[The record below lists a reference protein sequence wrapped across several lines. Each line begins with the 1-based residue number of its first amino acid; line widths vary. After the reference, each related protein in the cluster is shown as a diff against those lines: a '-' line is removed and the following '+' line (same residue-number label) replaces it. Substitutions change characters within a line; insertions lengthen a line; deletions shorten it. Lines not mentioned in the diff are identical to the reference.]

1 MRSENYP
8 QLILRS
14 ETVLAVKGACRSF
27 FLSVE
32 KQAQNKNS
40 VYRWPGESL
49 AVAHVLGRDLA
60 DGVVRVRDGC
70 GLWGPGHSGIL
81 SYRSPLAWVAARPR
95 AAELVLDYR
104 QSSRRSSCRLKS
116 LVIVGS
122 RRPHSKSLTSLRS
135 SSWCELKTSSDM
147 VARRS
152 ASVSFC
158 SAMSSTL
165 IVPPKAR

>member
-49 AVAHVLGRDLA
+49 AVALVLGRDLA
-60 DGVVRVRDGC
+60 DGGGASSRWLWFVGAWSLRDTELQIPPCLGC
-70 GLWGPGHSGIL
+70 CSSSSSGI
-81 SYRSPLAWVAARPR
+81 
-95 AAELVLDYR
+95 
-104 QSSRRSSCRLKS
+104 
-116 LVIVGS
+116 GS
-122 RRPHSKSLTSLRS
+122 RLSPKFSVEFVSLEVLGQ
-135 SSWCELKTSSDM
+135 
-147 VARRS
+147 
-152 ASVSFC
+152 
-158 SAMSSTL
+158 
-165 IVPPKAR
+165 

>member
-1 MRSENYP
+1 MCYVCVSEERELSTAHSQERDCSRS
-8 QLILRS
+8 QS
-14 ETVLAVKGACRSF
+14 ACRSF

-104 QSSRRSSCRLKS
+104 QSFRWSSCRLKS
-116 LVIVGS
+116 LVNS
-122 RRPHSKSLTSLRS
+122 RLEEASLEVFDL
-135 SSWCELKTSSDM
+135 
-147 VARRS
+147 AQII
-152 ASVSFC
+152 
-158 SAMSSTL
+158 TL
-165 IVPPKAR
+165 VRAQDFK